1 MEYIS
6 HRDKVAELYEQ
17 YKESIQDKLE
27 SAVDHGYEMAVLL
40 GQIEDE
46 KLLDELN
53 FHLAKI
59 MENIEAV

>member
-6 HRDKVAELYEQ
+6 HRDKVAELYELH
-17 YKESIQDKLE
+17 KEAIQDKLE
-27 SAVDHGYEMAVLL
+27 TAMDHGYELGVLL
-40 GQIEDE
+40 GEIEDE

-53 FHLAKI
+53 YHLAKI